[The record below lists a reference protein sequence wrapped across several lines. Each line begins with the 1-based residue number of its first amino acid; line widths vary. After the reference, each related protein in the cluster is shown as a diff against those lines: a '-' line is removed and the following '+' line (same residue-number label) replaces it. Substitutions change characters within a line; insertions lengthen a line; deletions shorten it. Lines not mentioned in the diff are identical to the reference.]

1 MNTSTQTLS
10 TLLPKTSFKNFTVFA
25 LCFIGAFVAYQAENP
40 ARMVA
45 AFILLATVSL
55 VAYLA
60 FCLIR
65 FTFKVLAKQPNA
77 NVQKTQVKQPVKN
90 AHSNPTFSSDG
101 SLMVNGKAIM
111 TKQELTGQR
120 DNDYIPAD
128 TDTYGSDSKTL
139 IQGQL
144 AKDKYEQK
152 TLETADSSGER
163 AYHLLK
169 RSFATQKPDLSNDPM
184 WKNTDQVLDNL
195 TDITKDFANCTLT
208 TELISSGKDYHVPKY
223 ETCEKL
229 PVVEETFTISHEY
242 KVGILRHKSGPV
254 NLVSCGNG
262 CTQVWIG
269 TVGNNY
275 WPGWCTIYEES
286 MSVEVL
292 KPDKITY
299 AVLDRS
305 KFDDYHQVYLNGVKI
320 YNGPNG
326 EFPPEVGTKC
336 ELSTS
341 WDTRPNINVTS
352 SFTSVPEYGEIT
364 FKTRT
369 SVAGE
374 GEGYSSLLVYYNMND
389 LVYGDNWTTQENIDK
404 AFQVKKQI
412 DDGYCTGSFQ
422 CTDMPS
428 LDAAG
433 CTVMNGVKVCESNF
447 KSNPF
452 ASLGI
457 SPFCRKVEVTSNCGF
472 NEGQFCSKDLNGVE
486 RCFDNDTVDRNQC
499 KKYEEN
505 PTCSYIKSE
514 CVEGAEGSSGHC
526 YVQEDTYDCGFT
538 ASTGQPKEEQVLRC
552 NGKLQCVGENCYSP
566 ARDGA
571 NEDFGKV
578 NAYLEMLKYA
588 KADMTCQG
596 IPESP
601 YDADAPPD
609 QYIPVPSCADG
620 FVYNKQTNQCLKPTG
635 CTYSDND
642 FYAASSRNGI
652 QVLVGNQVV
661 VDDASVPTCIPV
673 KKNGVTYTCGEAKKK
688 LATDTF
694 YEVCTNAESP
704 VIPSGCPSPD
714 HTLNPKTGYC
724 EIPPTPTCP
733 EGVPLIEGG
742 DPWSVLDDKCLL
754 DIPAVPKCNNANETY
769 DAATGLCNGITY
781 TDAQCDSGLTLSN
794 GQCVGIKEGCYF
806 DKDAFVIS
814 NGEHSGLNTPR
825 TETRVLD
832 GLCHNTYY
840 DFCGDDPATI
850 KPSNAYLGSG
860 AFWRG
865 KQREQWKYYSGSS
878 AGCGR
883 TLNYSSWGP
892 SSNIINRGRGTLSNY
907 NGTGHFAGWCIM
919 TQDWNY
925 TYEICTNVNTT
936 KDPVCAIGSYD
947 SATGKCKA
955 GSVSPPEWVCS
966 EEGTYYNATTG
977 RCIREEPASISC
989 PTSYPIW
996 NAEENRCESSSI
1008 SPLAN
1013 VRSQFELNN
1022 EPLNPTQTQ
1031 EVIAM
1036 VLSPFEHML
1045 DTLIPKA
1052 NASSELQGSEEA
1064 KLTQETMQ
1072 QYVAEQF
1079 LSMAEEQ
1086 QNNIALTTVGRQQLM
1101 GLASAS
1107 STAQPMSMST
1117 MSTSSV
1123 TTSSGGDTNV
1133 TCELFKGT
1141 ASECKIAVGGMQNCC
1156 ESPVAVTLAD
1166 YISLTT
1172 KMMQMDALTGQ
1183 VMGLENYPGVWE
1195 TASTW
1200 GSATAQSAWSAVQG
1214 EFISPADIVAQ
1225 MGTDG
1230 ANKGLMSAVAQQM
1243 MQYTNQF
1250 LIDTFGPEVAKMF
1263 FQEVG
1268 TSAAGEAVLG
1278 ASAEMAAAGQAL
1290 MYVYYAYLA
1299 YVVFNLLVNVIYE
1312 CEEEELDLAMKRELL
1327 STHKIGSYCKTEVLG
1342 SCIEKRQS
1350 YCVFDSPLSRIMM
1363 EQIYAQSQ
1371 MNLNWGTAKKPN
1383 CTGVGIQD
1391 LDKVDWDEVN
1401 LDEWIG
1407 ILISTGNYTD
1417 MVNVN
1422 IDSLTGKGSNLNT
1435 QQGGTDRNNVL
1446 EANRERM
1453 ENIDADEVRR
1463 DAYEDA
1469 WSRSQ

>member
-1 MNTSTQTLS
+1 
-10 TLLPKTSFKNFTVFA
+10 
-25 LCFIGAFVAYQAENP
+25 
-40 ARMVA
+40 
-45 AFILLATVSL
+45 
-55 VAYLA
+55 
-60 FCLIR
+60 
-65 FTFKVLAKQPNA
+65 
-77 NVQKTQVKQPVKN
+77 
-90 AHSNPTFSSDG
+90 
-101 SLMVNGKAIM
+101 
-111 TKQELTGQR
+111 
-120 DNDYIPAD
+120 
-128 TDTYGSDSKTL
+128 
-139 IQGQL
+139 
-144 AKDKYEQK
+144 
-152 TLETADSSGER
+152 
-163 AYHLLK
+163 
-169 RSFATQKPDLSNDPM
+169 M

-447 KSNPF
+447 KSNPL

-552 NGKLQCVGENCYSP
+552 DGKLQCVGENCYSP
-566 ARDGA
+566 VRDGA

-652 QVLVGNQVV
+652 QVLVGNQVL
-661 VDDASVPTCIPV
+661 VDDVSVPTCIPV

-724 EIPPTPTCP
+724 EVPPIVTCPDGFTLHQGNDLWSSEDDFCRLETPVTYNCDKSHEYYNPETGVCEGLLYEIATCPENYDYENGGCEQTEYASVMCFGGWTYNNGSQQCEIRKEADYVEVGGTADCSGMVNDYIFQCELGKVNKCTYVSGANGYSCKTTSTSGGEKVCPDGYAYVRSKDICEQVKRDTPMCPTGFEYKDGTCVKESFENPTCP
-733 EGVPLIEGG
+733 DGYAYSTITGQCELKTSSQPRLSCDTEGTSYYAPTNT
-742 DPWSVLDDKCLL
+742 CRL
-754 DIPAVPKCNNANETY
+754 DIE
-769 DAATGLCNGITY
+769 
-781 TDAQCDSGLTLSN
+781 AQ
-794 GQCVGIKEGCYF
+794 Q
-806 DKDAFVIS
+806 
-814 NGEHSGLNTPR
+814 
-825 TETRVLD
+825 
-832 GLCHNTYY
+832 
-840 DFCGDDPATI
+840 
-850 KPSNAYLGSG
+850 
-860 AFWRG
+860 
-865 KQREQWKYYSGSS
+865 
-878 AGCGR
+878 
-883 TLNYSSWGP
+883 
-892 SSNIINRGRGTLSNY
+892 
-907 NGTGHFAGWCIM
+907 
-919 TQDWNY
+919 
-925 TYEICTNVNTT
+925 
-936 KDPVCAIGSYD
+936 
-947 SATGKCKA
+947 
-955 GSVSPPEWVCS
+955 
-966 EEGTYYNATTG
+966 
-977 RCIREEPASISC
+977 SC
-989 PTSYPIW
+989 PSQYPIW
-996 NAEENRCESSSI
+996 NEAEGRCTSKGP
-1008 SPLAN
+1008 SPLAD
-1013 VRSQFELNN
+1013 VRAQFELNSV
-1022 EPLNPTQTQ
+1022 EVELTQTQ
-1031 EVIAM
+1031 TQQIVAM
-1036 VLSPFEHML
+1036 ALAPFEHML

-1086 QNNIALTTVGRQQLM
+1086 QKNIALTTVGRQQLM

-1156 ESPVAVTLAD
+1156 KSPVAVTLAD

-1214 EFISPADIVAQ
+1214 EFVSPADIVAQ

-1250 LIDTFGPEVAKMF
+1250 LIDTFGPEVAQMF

-1290 MYVYYAYLA
+1290 MYVYYAYMA

-1342 SCIEKRQS
+1342 ACIEKRQS

-1363 EQIYAQSQ
+1363 EQIYAQPQ
-1371 MNLNWGTAKKPN
+1371 MNLNWGTAKRPN

-1391 LDKVDWDEVN
+1391 LDKVDWDKVN

>member
-1 MNTSTQTLS
+1 
-10 TLLPKTSFKNFTVFA
+10 
-25 LCFIGAFVAYQAENP
+25 
-40 ARMVA
+40 
-45 AFILLATVSL
+45 
-55 VAYLA
+55 
-60 FCLIR
+60 
-65 FTFKVLAKQPNA
+65 
-77 NVQKTQVKQPVKN
+77 
-90 AHSNPTFSSDG
+90 
-101 SLMVNGKAIM
+101 
-111 TKQELTGQR
+111 
-120 DNDYIPAD
+120 
-128 TDTYGSDSKTL
+128 
-139 IQGQL
+139 
-144 AKDKYEQK
+144 
-152 TLETADSSGER
+152 
-163 AYHLLK
+163 
-169 RSFATQKPDLSNDPM
+169 M

-769 DAATGLCNGITY
+769 DA
-781 TDAQCDSGLTLSN
+781 
-794 GQCVGIKEGCYF
+794 
-806 DKDAFVIS
+806 
-814 NGEHSGLNTPR
+814 
-825 TETRVLD
+825 
-832 GLCHNTYY
+832 
-840 DFCGDDPATI
+840 
-850 KPSNAYLGSG
+850 
-860 AFWRG
+860 
-865 KQREQWKYYSGSS
+865 
-878 AGCGR
+878 
-883 TLNYSSWGP
+883 
-892 SSNIINRGRGTLSNY
+892 
-907 NGTGHFAGWCIM
+907 
-919 TQDWNY
+919 
-925 TYEICTNVNTT
+925 
-936 KDPVCAIGSYD
+936 
-947 SATGKCKA
+947 
-955 GSVSPPEWVCS
+955 
-966 EEGTYYNATTG
+966 TTG

-1214 EFISPADIVAQ
+1214 EFISPADIV
-1225 MGTDG
+1225 
-1230 ANKGLMSAVAQQM
+1230 KAVAEEGAENTIMSEVSKKM
-1243 MQYTNQF
+1243 MQYTYDF
-1250 LIDTFGPEVAKMF
+1250 LYDSFGHELASMF
-1263 FQEVG
+1263 FANTG
-1268 TSAAGEAVLG
+1268 SSAAAGTVTG
-1278 ASAEMAAAGQAL
+1278 ASAQMAAAGQAL

-1383 CTGVGIQD
+1383 CTGVGIED